1 MMSAQHVQ
9 QPGNVA
15 KAKTVASSTAPS
27 KKADTAKFSFEEIKA
42 EFFRISWTKKEER
55 ILYTKVVV
63 VATFIL
69 GMAIYASDLVIQS
82 TLWSLS
88 ALFRLLIG

>member
-9 QPGNVA
+9 QPVSAA
-15 KAKTVASSTAPS
+15 KAKPAASTAPL
-27 KKADTAKFSFEEIKA
+27 KKVDATKFSFEEIKA

-55 ILYTKVVV
+55 NIYTKVVV

-69 GMAIYASDLVIQS
+69 GMAIYASDLLIQS
-82 TLWSLS
+82 ALWSLS
-88 ALFRLLIG
+88 TLFRLLFG

>member
-9 QPGNVA
+9 QPENLA
-15 KAKTVASSTAPS
+15 KAKPAASSTTTSRKGDA
-27 KKADTAKFSFEEIKA
+27 AKFSFEEIKA

-55 ILYTKVVV
+55 IVYTKVVV
-63 VATFIL
+63 AATFVL
-69 GMAIYASDLVIQS
+69 GMAIYASDLLIQS

-88 ALFRLLIG
+88 ALFRLLVG